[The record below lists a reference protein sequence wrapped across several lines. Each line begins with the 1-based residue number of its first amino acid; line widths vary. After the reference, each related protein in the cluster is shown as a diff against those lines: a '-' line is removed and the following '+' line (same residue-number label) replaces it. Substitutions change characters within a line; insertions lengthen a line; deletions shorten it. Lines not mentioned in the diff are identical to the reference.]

1 MDKLSIQEQIL
12 AGYAVRE
19 AAYDMGLLADKPKSP
34 KEDMQDFCEAWI
46 EEWERQNN
54 KDE

>member
-19 AAYDMGLLADKPKSP
+19 AAYEMGDIETKI
-34 KEDMQDFCEAWI
+34 EDLNTI
-46 EEWERQNN
+46 SEEE
-54 KDE
+54 

>member
-19 AAYDMGLLADKPKSP
+19 AAYEMGLLTEKPKSLN
-34 KEDMQDFCEAWI
+34 EDTQDLCKAWI
-46 EEWERQNN
+46 EEWKRQNG